1 VISSKPVSGQFP
13 SSRPLAG
20 RISGGNGASLYSS
33 FSDYPPEMFR
43 LSGKPIKIEDRPS
56 KFAAWLVIF
65 MRFW

>member
-1 VISSKPVSGQFP
+1 VISSKPVSGQLP
-13 SSRPLAG
+13 NSRPLAR

-33 FSDYPPEMFR
+33 FSNYPPEMFR

-56 KFAAWLVIF
+56 KFAAWLVIL